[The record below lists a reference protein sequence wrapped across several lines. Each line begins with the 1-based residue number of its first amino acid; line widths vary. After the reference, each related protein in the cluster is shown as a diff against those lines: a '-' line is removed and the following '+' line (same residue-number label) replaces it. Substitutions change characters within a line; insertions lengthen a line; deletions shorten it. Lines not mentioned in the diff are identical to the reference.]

1 MVGWPWTLNSFRIE
15 KLRAG
20 RPPPSHSTLYVV
32 VETWLKVKREANG
45 LVDLPTT
52 YIEIRTTQSLNDEPE
67 V

>member
-1 MVGWPWTLNSFRIE
+1 MDPQQLPNRKAARRS
-15 KLRAG
+15 A
-20 RPPPSHSTLYVV
+20 PPSHSTLYVV
-32 VETWLKVKREANG
+32 VETRLKVKREANG